1 MKAIVEI
8 KGGFGNQIFQYA
20 FSNHLKNLGYKVSVN
35 IQTSLNSKDILN
47 SRQFGFKQANKASI
61 IFFRL
66 FYRIIK
72 SNKTNY
78 LLEPIISSF
87 FTKFSNLKNF
97 NQNNSKYLS
106 HFDGYWQDM
115 EIFTNQKEYIIR
127 SLIKSNNLFNSV
139 NGSVP
144 KGSTLFHIRRGDY
157 KIVNEE
163 LGIKY
168 YQEALKVCNEKIN
181 NFSYEI
187 FTDDPSWVHE
197 QEVFSKAK
205 GIHGPTDDLILDI
218 SKMLNFENYVI
229 SNSSFSLV
237 IASIS
242 ERKGSTIITPS
253 PWMKNSF
260 RELKINEN
268 WLKLK
273 NY

>member
-20 FSNHLKNLGYKVSVN
+20 FSNHLRNLGYKVSVN
-35 IQTSLNSKDILN
+35 IQTSLDSKDILN
-47 SRQFGFKQANKASI
+47 SSQFGFKQANKTSV

-66 FYRIIK
+66 FYRIIE

-78 LLEPIISSF
+78 FLEPIVSSF

-97 NQNNSKYLS
+97 NHNSSKYLS

-115 EIFTNQKEYIIR
+115 EIFSNQKEYIIR

-139 NGSVP
+139 NRSTS
-144 KGSTLFHIRRGDY
+144 KGSTFFHIRRGDY

-168 YQEALKVCNEKIN
+168 YQEALKVCNKKIN
-181 NFSYEI
+181 IFSFEI
-187 FTDDPSWVHE
+187 FTDDPSWVRK
-197 QEVFSKAK
+197 QEIFSKARA
-205 GIHGPTDDLILDI
+205 IHGPTDDLISDI

-253 PWMKNSF
+253 PWMRHSSK
-260 RELKINEN
+260 ELKINEN

-273 NY
+273 NH